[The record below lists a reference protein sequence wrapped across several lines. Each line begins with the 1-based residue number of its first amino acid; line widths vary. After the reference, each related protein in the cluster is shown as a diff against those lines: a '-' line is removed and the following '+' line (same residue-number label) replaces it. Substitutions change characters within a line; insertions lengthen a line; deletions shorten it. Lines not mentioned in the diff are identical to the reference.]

1 MTDKQMFTLMK
12 AVTDIVNQDKREILM
27 LINGFG
33 EKNDNTNVVA
43 SLSKSIDAKNLAQ
56 KFIMLMQSSANLS
69 GIDFDKLLAQINEEA
84 FQRGL
89 VKKEG

>member
-12 AVTDIVNQDKREILM
+12 AVTDIVNQDNREILM

-33 EKNDNTNVVA
+33 EKKDNTNVVA
-43 SLSKSIDAKNLAQ
+43 SLSKRIDAKNLAQ
-56 KFIMLMQSSANLS
+56 KFVMLMQSSANLS

>member
-1 MTDKQMFTLMK
+1 MFTLIK

-33 EKNDNTNVVA
+33 EKGDNTNVVA
-43 SLSKSIDAKNLAQ
+43 SLNKNIDAKNLAQ

>member
-12 AVTDIVNQDKREILM
+12 AVTDIVNQDNREILM

-56 KFIMLMQSSANLS
+56 KFIMMMQSSANLS

>member
-33 EKNDNTNVVA
+33 EKKDNTNVVA
-43 SLSKSIDAKNLAQ
+43 SLSKRIDAKNLAQ
-56 KFIMLMQSSANLS
+56 KFVMLMQSSANLS
-69 GIDFDKLLAQINEEA
+69 GIDFNKLLAQINEEA

>member
-33 EKNDNTNVVA
+33 EKGDNTNVVA
-43 SLSKSIDAKNLAQ
+43 SLNKNIDAKNLAQ

>member
-12 AVTDIVNQDKREILM
+12 AVTDIVNQDIREILM

-33 EKNDNTNVVA
+33 EKKDNTNVVA
-43 SLSKSIDAKNLAQ
+43 SLSKRIDAKNLAQ
-56 KFIMLMQSSANLS
+56 KFVMLMQSSANLS

>member
-1 MTDKQMFTLMK
+1 MTDKQMFTLIK

-33 EKNDNTNVVA
+33 EKGDNTNVVA
-43 SLSKSIDAKNLAQ
+43 SLNKNIDAKNLAQ

>member
-33 EKNDNTNVVA
+33 EKKDNTNVVA
-43 SLSKSIDAKNLAQ
+43 SLSKRIDAKNLAQ
-56 KFIMLMQSSANLS
+56 KFVMLMQSSANLS